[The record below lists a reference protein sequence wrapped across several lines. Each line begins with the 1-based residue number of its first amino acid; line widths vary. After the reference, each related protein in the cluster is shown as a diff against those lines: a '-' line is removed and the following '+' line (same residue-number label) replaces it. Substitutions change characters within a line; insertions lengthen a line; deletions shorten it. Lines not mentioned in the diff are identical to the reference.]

1 MNSKSSPKKENR
13 FARHKKTFALATIV
27 IMLLLVELTSYVLVL
42 SFGHRNQRQAY
53 PYNRIISGYT
63 VYRHTPDFDFG
74 ASTLRCS
81 PDDPNVAF
89 DSNGFICDSE
99 VTVAKP
105 DGVVRIFLMGGSAV
119 IGAGQTEGY
128 EAVHKYPWGNYSYR
142 CSIAGHLQKFLSE
155 QFPQTQFQVITS
167 ASYGRRLHQSHLE
180 YSTLISR
187 FSPDIVISCDGMNDL
202 ASIESGTPYEDVEAD
217 LNKYIDLWNNH
228 HRKSFIARTNT
239 HYVLE
244 KLSQRLKLDR
254 LLAKHS
260 VLRPTAQADSE
271 TEYQKNRN
279 DFIENAA
286 RFQQIVKHF
295 RATVESDGATF
306 VFCLQPLLHRTKTN
320 KHLSNIEAELDRLML
335 VPGRDP
341 QSAERMRQ
349 INRYF
354 FDDYLSNHLRDVLVQ
369 GKFFIDANSQ
379 IQDLDESVEFFT
391 DYCHLTEEGNRII
404 AEILGKHLVSKIGFE
419 WSKAKD

>member
-1 MNSKSSPKKENR
+1 
-13 FARHKKTFALATIV
+13 
-27 IMLLLVELTSYVLVL
+27 
-42 SFGHRNQRQAY
+42 
-53 PYNRIISGYT
+53 
-63 VYRHTPDFDFG
+63 
-74 ASTLRCS
+74 
-81 PDDPNVAF
+81 
-89 DSNGFICDSE
+89 
-99 VTVAKP
+99 
-105 DGVVRIFLMGGSAV
+105 
-119 IGAGQTEGY
+119 
-128 EAVHKYPWGNYSYR
+128 
-142 CSIAGHLQKFLSE
+142 
-155 QFPQTQFQVITS
+155 
-167 ASYGRRLHQSHLE
+167 
-180 YSTLISR
+180 
-187 FSPDIVISCDGMNDL
+187 L

-217 LNKYIDLWNNH
+217 LGKYIDLWNNH

-239 HYVLE
+239 YYVLE

-306 VFCLQPLLHRTKTN
+306 IFCLQPLLHRTKTN
-320 KHLSNIEAELDRLML
+320 KHLSNIETELDRLML
-335 VPGRDP
+335 VPGQDP
-341 QSAERMRQ
+341 QSAARMRQ

-391 DYCHLTEEGNRII
+391 DYCHLTEEGNRIT